1 MKIYGLFNADWF
13 TTAQYTK
20 LLSNPKLVPALRNT
34 LFLAAG
40 SATLGIALTLF
51 TSYITVRTR
60 IAGRGV
66 LDLLTWLPV
75 TVPGIV
81 LAVGLIWA
89 YVGLVRLPF
98 PFYGTLAILIVAVT
112 ITTLTT
118 GARTMSGTIVQISPE
133 LEEVARMHGATFM
146 HTIRRVILPLMTP
159 PMASCWLILFAFA
172 LKNFVTVSVLYT
184 PQSVVVSALQ
194 FELWSGGQ
202 PEVAAALG
210 TINMLFS
217 ILLVLAYM
225 LVLRRTTAR

>member
-1 MKIYGLFNADWF
+1 
-13 TTAQYTK
+13 
-20 LLSNPKLVPALRNT
+20 
-34 LFLAAG
+34 
-40 SATLGIALTLF
+40 
-51 TSYITVRTR
+51 
-60 IAGRGV
+60 V

-98 PFYGTLAILIVAVT
+98 PFYGTLALLIVAVT

-118 GARTMSGTIVQISPE
+118 GARTMSGTLVQISPE

-146 HTIRRVILPLMTP
+146 RTIRRVILPLMTP

-172 LKNFVTVSVLYT
+172 LKNFVTVSILYT

-210 TINMLFS
+210 TVNMLFS

-225 LVLRRTTAR
+225 LLLRRTTAR